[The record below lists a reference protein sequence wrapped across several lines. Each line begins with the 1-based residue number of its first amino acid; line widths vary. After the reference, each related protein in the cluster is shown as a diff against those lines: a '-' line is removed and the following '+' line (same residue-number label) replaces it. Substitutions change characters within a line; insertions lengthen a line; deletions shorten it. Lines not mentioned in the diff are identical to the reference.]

1 MGRKDWGRGGES
13 EGMDKVEK
21 VRVRKRWERERV
33 GEREGGKE
41 RVWREEDRKRRE
53 EIERVGKGE
62 KGKEKVGGKGGRRGR
77 EKEMYGYGEKGVGKR
92 WRK

>member
-33 GEREGGKE
+33 EKRGCGERKIE
-41 RVWREEDRKRRE
+41 REERR
-53 EIERVGKGE
+53 
-62 KGKEKVGGKGGRRGR
+62 
-77 EKEMYGYGEKGVGKR
+77 
-92 WRK
+92 